1 MDDTQHGREQTLDAR
16 LSGDGAGS
24 AHDVADA
31 VRHAG
36 VRAAHDAEHN
46 WLLRSLSVEDYGW
59 LTPQL
64 TPVRLRLK
72 QVLIEPNEP
81 IPYVWFVREGVASL
95 IATEQEGGDVE
106 VGTAGNEGLVGI
118 PVLLNDD
125 TMANRV
131 MVQVEGEAWRISADT
146 LKRVLDERPSFR
158 KICLRYAAYFM
169 TELSQSVA
177 CNRLH
182 TLEERAARWLLLT
195 HDRVHGNSFEMT
207 HEFLALMLGVR
218 RAGVSVAMGMLQAA
232 GALRYQRGRVEV
244 LDRALLEETSC
255 DCYKITRS
263 NLERLFGPQV
273 RR

>member
-1 MDDTQHGREQTLDAR
+1 MDDTQQGREQGLGATQ
-16 LSGDGAGS
+16 SGNGS
-24 AHDVADA
+24 RAAHDGTDA
-31 VRHAG
+31 IRHAG
-36 VRAAHDAEHN
+36 VQAAHQAEHN

-72 QVLIEPNEP
+72 EILVEPNEP
-81 IPYVWFVREGVASL
+81 ITHVWFMREGVASL

-118 PVLLNDD
+118 PVLLSDD
-125 TMANRV
+125 TMSNRV
-131 MVQVEGEAWRISADT
+131 MVQVEGEAWRISSDVF
-146 LKRVLDERPSFR
+146 KRVLDERPSLR

-182 TLEERAARWLLLT
+182 TLEERASRWLLLT
-195 HDRVHGNSFEMT
+195 HDRVQGNTFEMT

-218 RAGVSVAMGMLQAA
+218 RAGVSVAMGMLQGA
-232 GALRYQRGRVEV
+232 GAIRYARGRVEV
-244 LDRALLEETSC
+244 LDRNLMEETSC
-255 DCYKITRS
+255 DCYRITRT